1 MNTGIN
7 IKNKIKSL
15 LSLNG
20 MTFTQLAKLMA
31 ERTGKKY
38 TLPSLYS
45 KMKIES
51 LSLKEA
57 YIIADIL
64 GYDIEF
70 VQKK

>member
-1 MNTGIN
+1 MESN
-7 IKNKIKSL
+7 IKNYIKSI

-20 MTFTQLAKLMA
+20 MTLTNLAALMS
-31 ERTGKKY
+31 EKTGKKY

-45 KMKIES
+45 KLKIET

-57 YIIADIL
+57 YIIAEIL

-70 VQKK
+70 KKKQ